1 MAVKVTVNLPD
12 STVDALRKLAEERGI
27 TMTEAMRQSIENQ
40 SFFQQ
45 EVKNGN
51 KILIEDNDKS
61 LRQIINV

>member
-12 STVDALRKLAEERGI
+12 STVDALKKLAEERGI

-51 KILIEDNDKS
+51 KILIEDSDKS